1 MKLLILGAS
10 GGCGHWIVKL
20 AVQRGHSVRV
30 IVRPETSYEAP
41 EEVETIRGSVLD
53 RNVLKEG
60 LGTCDTVIS
69 ALGIKRKSPWNPWSD
84 LASPEDFTARV
95 ARMLVKLM
103 PEKNI
108 DRFIGISAAGVRES
122 IHSVHPIIR
131 WMILNSNM
139 RAQYDDLAKMES
151 TFEKTSLDWLTVRP
165 VTLRDGAPARKVKTI
180 DYYGLTKNIS
190 RGDVAKWM
198 LDAAEQPVPFSDR
211 KPMIGSG

>member
-10 GGCGHWIVKL
+10 GGCGRWIVKL
-20 AVQRGHSVRV
+20 AAQRGHSVRV

-41 EEVETIRGSVLD
+41 DEVEIIRGSVLD
-53 RNVLKEG
+53 KNVLKIG
-60 LGTCDTVIS
+60 LDNCDAVIS
-69 ALGIKRKSPWNPWSD
+69 ALGIKRKSRLNPWSD
-84 LASPEDFTARV
+84 LASPDDLTSRA
-95 ARMLVKLM
+95 AGMLVKLL

-122 IHSVHPIIR
+122 IHLVHPIIR

-139 RAQYDDLAKMES
+139 KAQYDDLAKMES

-165 VTLRDGAPARKVKTI
+165 VTLRDGAPTGKVKTI

-190 RGDVAKWM
+190 RGDVAKWI
-198 LDAAEQPVPFSDR
+198 LDAAEQPVPFSAR